1 MRIGELARAV
11 GLTAITIRYY
21 ESVGLL
27 PRPERTSSNYR
38 VYGAEHVERLQFV
51 TKAKRLG
58 LSLEEIK
65 GIFQLHNR
73 QEATCVHV
81 RTLLEAKL
89 EQVDA
94 LVREL
99 VEFRRELAHLRDTA
113 GTMEDC
119 RPSGGQICGII
130 ERGEVGVSVQALT
143 WLEAVHQRQPSRL

>member
-21 ESVGLL
+21 ESMGLL
-27 PRPERTSSNYR
+27 PRPGRTSSNYR
-38 VYGAEHVERLQFV
+38 MYGAEHVESLQFV

-65 GIFQLHNR
+65 GILQLHER

-81 RTLLEAKL
+81 RALLDAKL
-89 EQVDA
+89 RQVDA
-94 LVREL
+94 LVGEL
-99 VEFRRELAHLRDTA
+99 VEFQRELARLRDTA

-119 RPSGGQICGII
+119 RPSGSYICGII

-143 WLEAVHQRQPSRL
+143 WLEAAHQRQPSRH